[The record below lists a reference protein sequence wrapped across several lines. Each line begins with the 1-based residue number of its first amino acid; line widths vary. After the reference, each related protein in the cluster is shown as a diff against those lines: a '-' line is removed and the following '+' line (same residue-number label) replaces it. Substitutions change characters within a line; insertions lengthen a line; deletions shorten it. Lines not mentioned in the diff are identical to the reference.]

1 MNVGMRSHDGWP
13 VRMAFRK
20 KRMEYRFIDDTV
32 GSVLHRLAALVADD
46 VLLIRKRLLI
56 ERVEQI
62 AHPVGM
68 DPQSQLELVR
78 RQRVEIIGAIE

>member
-1 MNVGMRSHDGWP
+1 
-13 VRMAFRK
+13 
-20 KRMEYRFIDDTV
+20 MEYRFIDDTV
-32 GSVLHRLAALVADD
+32 GPVLHRLAALVADD

-68 DPQSQLELVR
+68 DPESQLELVR
-78 RQRVEIIGAIE
+78 RQRVETIGAIE